1 MMVGV
6 PGDPRTF
13 ARPAEVIASGVCTHS
28 AGPSS
33 RLLDGTRIT
42 DHWFEV
48 PLDHARPEGA
58 RIRVYAREYVSGT
71 HPDSTAPE
79 DTAADAEDGLPW
91 LLFLQG
97 GPGGK
102 GVRQA
107 QLGGWMKEAPQR
119 FRILML
125 DQRGTGLSTPA
136 NRNTLPLIG
145 TPEEQADYLVHF
157 RAPSI
162 VQDAELIRLMLGA
175 EPWTVFGQSF
185 GGFCALSYLSW
196 HPEGMSRALITG
208 GLAPLDGP
216 ADRVYRATYQRMRAR
231 NEEYFG
237 RFPADRQILG
247 RVYDAVR
254 AGKTGAAP
262 SVVLPDG
269 SPVTVGRVQVLGMF
283 LGGNTRMDQLHYLLQ
298 EAFEQEPAA
307 AGTFTEAVTNSLT
320 DTFLHG
326 LYQQVSR
333 ATNPLYLVMHESIY
347 AQPVQVSRAQPVTP
361 PSTSPLTPPLTP
373 PVVDAADTAWAAQR
387 LLRSS
392 PDLADFDPAR
402 TAHPLLTGEMV
413 FDWYADLDPAL
424 RPLQA
429 VTEELARRTDWGP
442 LYDPGVLAAN
452 TVPTAAAVY
461 THDVYVDRDLSLET
475 ASRVRGLH
483 VWETDE
489 FHHDGIGDDG
499 PAILRRLL
507 SLTDGSP

>member
-1 MMVGV
+1 MKACLA
-6 PGDPRTF
+6 GDPRSF
-13 ARPAEVIASGVCTHS
+13 ARPAEVFASGVCDHGV
-28 AGPSS
+28 GPSA

-42 DHWFEV
+42 DHWFEL
-48 PLDHARPEGA
+48 PLDHARPEGT
-58 RIRVYAREYVSGT
+58 RIRVYAREYLAGA
-71 HPDSTAPE
+71 HLDSTGPE
-79 DTAADAEDGLPW
+79 DRAAGGEHGLPW
-91 LLFLQG
+91 LLYLQG

-107 QLGGWMKEAPQR
+107 QLGGWMKEASQW

-136 NRNTLPLIG
+136 NRNTLPLVG

-162 VQDAELIRLMLGA
+162 VQDAELIRLMLDA

-216 ADRVYRATYQRMRAR
+216 ADRVYRATFQRMRAR
-231 NEEYFG
+231 NEEYFE
-237 RFPADRQILG
+237 RFPGDRQILG

-254 AGKTGAAP
+254 AGATGTAP
-262 SVVLPDG
+262 SLVLPDG
-269 SPVTVGRVQVLGMF
+269 SPVTVGRVQMLGMF

-298 EAFEQEPAA
+298 EAFEQGPAA
-307 AGTFTEAVTNSLT
+307 SGISTGTLS

-347 AQPVQVSRAQPVTP
+347 AQPVEDSRAQLEP
-361 PSTSPLTPPLTP
+361 PPATPPLTQP
-373 PVVDAADTAWAAQR
+373 EVDATEGWAAQR
-387 LLRSS
+387 VLRSS
-392 PDLADFDPAR
+392 PDLAKFDPDR
-402 TAHPLLTGEMV
+402 TTHPLLTGEMV

-424 RPLQA
+424 SPLQA
-429 VTEELARRTDWGP
+429 VTEELACRSDWGP
-442 LYDPGVLAAN
+442 LYDPETLAGNA
-452 TVPTAAAVY
+452 VPVAAAVY

-475 ASRVRGLH
+475 ASRVRGLR
-483 VWETDE
+483 VWETDQ

-507 SLTDGSP
+507 SMTDGPP

>member
-1 MMVGV
+1 MSCT
-6 PGDPRTF
+6 GDPRTF
-13 ARPAEVIASGVCTHS
+13 ARPAEVIASGACTHR
-28 AGPSS
+28 AGPAAQ
-33 RLLDGTRIT
+33 LLDGTRIT
-42 DHWFEV
+42 DHWFEL
-48 PLDHARPEGA
+48 PLDHARPEESL
-58 RIRVYAREYVSGT
+58 IRVYAREYVSGV
-71 HPDSTAPE
+71 HPDSTAPL
-79 DTAADAEDGLPW
+79 DSSAEDWASGAEHGLPW

-107 QLGGWMKEAPQR
+107 QLGGWMKEASQR

-162 VQDAELIRLMLGA
+162 VQDAELIRLLLGA

-185 GGFCALSYLSW
+185 GGFCTLSYLSW

-216 ADRVYRATYQRMRAR
+216 PARVYRATYQRMRAR

-237 RFPADRQILG
+237 RFPEDRQILA

-254 AGKTGAAP
+254 AGETGAAP

-269 SPVTVGRVQVLGMF
+269 SPVTVGRVQMLGMF

-298 EAFEQEPAA
+298 EAFEPQPVA
-307 AGTFTEAVTNSLT
+307 AGTCTEALTHTLT

-326 LYQQVSR
+326 LYQQVTR

-347 AQPVQVSRAQPVTP
+347 AQPAQVSRTQPELPPAAQPASP
-361 PSTSPLTPPLTP
+361 PE
-373 PVVDAADTAWAAQR
+373 DATDTAWAAQR
-387 LLRSS
+387 VLRSS
-392 PDLADFDPAR
+392 PDLADFDPDR

-424 RPLQA
+424 GSLQS

-442 LYDPGVLAAN
+442 LYDPEALAAN

-475 ASRVRGLH
+475 ASRVRGLR

-507 SLTDGSP
+507 SLTDGSL